1 MAQASSAQPAAT
13 NELLLVHVRQAPTAV
28 VPMPADRLARLAQ
41 LAQAHAAQAHAAHP
55 PPPQVGRHIA
65 LRAAL

>member
-13 NELLLVHVRQAPTAV
+13 NELLLVHVRQAPAAV
-28 VPMPADRLARLAQ
+28 VPMPTDTLDRLTQ
-41 LAQAHAAQAHAAHP
+41 LAQAHATH
-55 PPPQVGRHIA
+55 PPPQVGRRIA